1 MSYTIKRANGDDL
14 EAVALLFDGYRV
26 FYEQDSDI
34 DRARDFMEERL
45 LLEDSVVFLA
55 VEDDTGRA
63 LGFAQLYPL
72 FSSVSTQRSWLL
84 NDLFVA
90 DAGRKKGVGEALMQ
104 RAEDHARE
112 TGTKGLTLNTAHT
125 NTTAQ
130 RLYERMGYK
139 LDTVFRTYHRFF

>member
-1 MSYTIKRANGDDL
+1 MSYTIKRANSDDL
-14 EAVALLFDGYRV
+14 DAVAHLFDGYRV
-26 FYEQDSDI
+26 FYEQASDI
-34 DRARDFMEERL
+34 DRARNFMEERL
-45 LLEDSVVFLA
+45 RLEDSVVFLV

-63 LGFAQLYPL
+63 LGFVQLYPL

-90 DAGRKKGVGEALMQ
+90 EAGRKQGVGEALMQ

-112 TGTKGLTLNTAHT
+112 TGTIGLILNTAHT

-139 LDTVFRTYHRFF
+139 LDTVFRTYRRFF